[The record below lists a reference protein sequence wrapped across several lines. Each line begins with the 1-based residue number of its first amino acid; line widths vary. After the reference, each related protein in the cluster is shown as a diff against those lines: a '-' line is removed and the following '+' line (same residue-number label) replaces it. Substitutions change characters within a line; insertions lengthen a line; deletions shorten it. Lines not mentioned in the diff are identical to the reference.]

1 MSRGYDA
8 LVSVDRLDEL
18 CLRPHSAML
27 AYEVFILLLCCSLML
42 DQVRVKE
49 WLKLRVERV
58 EGTAQCGEHGDG
70 GAQNGGPF
78 GITVWLV
85 AVRFERLHLT
95 RQRRSDQWFKL
106 STKGIILDT
115 KGLEQRK
122 YDSSIVDRALAF
134 GIQLA
139 AARES
144 VPLQASAE
152 VTRRVRIQVSEAHSP
167 ISSLDARSP
176 QPFDGYPYQ

>member
-1 MSRGYDA
+1 MRRRYGA
-8 LVSVDRLDEL
+8 LVSIDRLDEL
-18 CLRPHSAML
+18 CLRPHPAML
-27 AYEVFILLLCCSLML
+27 ACEVLILLLCCSLML
-42 DQVRVKE
+42 GQVRIKE
-49 WLKLRVERV
+49 WLKLLVERV
-58 EGTAQCGEHGDG
+58 KGAAQCGEHGDG
-70 GAQNGGPF
+70 GAYNAGPF

-95 RQRRSDQWFKL
+95 LQRRSDQRFKL
-106 STKGIILDT
+106 SAKGIILHT
-115 KGLEQRK
+115 KGMEQRK

-139 AARES
+139 AAREG

-167 ISSLDARSP
+167 ISSLDACSP